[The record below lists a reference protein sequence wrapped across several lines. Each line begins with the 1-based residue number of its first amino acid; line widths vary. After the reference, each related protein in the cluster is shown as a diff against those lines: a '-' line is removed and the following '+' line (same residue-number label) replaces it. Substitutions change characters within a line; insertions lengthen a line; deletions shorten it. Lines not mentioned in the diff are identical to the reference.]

1 MQRRHPL
8 PSRCF
13 QVQVVDTR
21 ALGGYEDH
29 LLAQIAA
36 RVAAGERTLVTCI
49 TKVMQCTYT
58 NGHHQGNAMHIH

>member
-1 MQRRHPL
+1 M
-8 PSRCF
+8 
-13 QVQVVDTR
+13 QVVDTR

-49 TKVMQCTYT
+49 TKVMQCTST
-58 NGHHQGNAMHIH
+58 DGHHPSNAMHIH